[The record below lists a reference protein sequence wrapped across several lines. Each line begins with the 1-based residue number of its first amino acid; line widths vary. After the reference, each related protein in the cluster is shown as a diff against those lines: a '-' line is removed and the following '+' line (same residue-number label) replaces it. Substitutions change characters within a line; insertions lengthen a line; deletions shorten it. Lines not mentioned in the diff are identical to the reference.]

1 MGKSNYPP
9 AQLADDDGKPFV
21 GQIVQSL
28 VELANKG
35 KPKDVPELRMRVD
48 SYFQFCADRN
58 IRPGIE
64 TLSLCL
70 GVTRMTFWNWCR
82 GDGAS
87 DAWRAEC
94 NRAHQLVLSFV
105 EMATMSGRLSP
116 PVGIFALKN
125 IGQWRDVVELED
137 VKESKKIALPTSA
150 LPRLDIDSSIAE
162 EEPPTLGNMTENE
175 DV

>member
-1 MGKSNYPP
+1 MGKSNFPP
-9 AQLADDDGKPFV
+9 AQLSDDDGKPFV

-35 KPKDVPELRMRVD
+35 KPRNEVELRERID
-48 SYFQFCADRN
+48 SYFRFCANRD

-64 TLSLCL
+64 TLSLSL
-70 GVTRMTFWNWCR
+70 GVTRVTFWNWCR
-82 GDGAS
+82 GDGSS
-87 DAWRAEC
+87 DTWKAEC

-125 IGQWRDVVELED
+125 IGQWRDVVEFED
-137 VKESKKIALPTSA
+137 IKEEKHKALPASM
-150 LPRLDIDSSIAE
+150 LPRLDASSSTA
-162 EEPPTLGNMTENE
+162 TEDPSKE
-175 DV
+175 